1 MESESEEEESDEE
14 EEEEEGEGDEAAAPE
29 GAQTP
34 IVDAGLATPSGMSS
48 VGMAA
53 AAAGGETPELLE
65 LRKRRIEAE
74 MEAGGE
80 TPNLYTVLPERGGQR
95 VGASMMGSTHTYDL
109 SQERSAPWRS
119 PCTLSPRRPWSS
131 TDATRSP

>member
-1 MESESEEEESDEE
+1 MNLHISNLQEEIDTTLWGEMESESEEEESDEE

-95 VGASMMGSTHTYDL
+95 VS
-109 SQERSAPWRS
+109 
-119 PCTLSPRRPWSS
+119 
-131 TDATRSP
+131 